1 MEQELSKTI
10 QMYHQAKSDNDMIAQ
25 MKDRMIEMQSTLNL
39 KTQENESLLQKLNYF
54 MNSQESV
61 YRENR
66 IQILEAKIQKLV
78 DELEDWKTRYDY
90 LQNVILSRLNGTV
103 EIENLKEVYEN
114 KVALLASE
122 INRLNQLLNRNEEI
136 LGKWKLT

>member
-1 MEQELSKTI
+1 MKQELNKTI
-10 QMYHQAKSDNDMIAQ
+10 QMYQQVKSDNDLIDQ
-25 MKDRMIEMQSTLNL
+25 MKDRMMEMQITLNS
-39 KTQENESLLQKLNYF
+39 KNQENEALLQKLNYL
-54 MNSQESV
+54 MNSQESA

-66 IQILEAKIQKLV
+66 IQILEAKMQKLV

-103 EIENLKEVYEN
+103 EIENLNEVYEN
-114 KVALLASE
+114 KVALLATE

-136 LGKWKLT
+136 FGKWRLN

>member
-1 MEQELSKTI
+1 MKQELNKTI
-10 QMYHQAKSDNDMIAQ
+10 QMYQQVKSDNDLIDQ
-25 MKDRMIEMQSTLNL
+25 MKDRMMEMQITLNS
-39 KTQENESLLQKLNYF
+39 KNQENEALLQKLNYL
-54 MNSQESV
+54 MNSQESA

-66 IQILEAKIQKLV
+66 IQILEAKMQKLV

-114 KVALLASE
+114 KVALLATE

-136 LGKWKLT
+136 FGKWRLN